1 MKILL
6 APLQRLANLIEEQN
20 KQISEINSVL
30 TVDLV
35 KVSTTTS
42 KELKIHTGLL
52 TDIKG
57 LLKEQIKATSNANS
71 NEGSTK
77 LKMPSMF
84 ATASGAFAV
93 VAMAGAIVAASGLLQ
108 LVRPIS
114 ADQLITS
121 LAIGGLFVV
130 IAPIFS
136 DISES
141 LNGGGLLTRLIGKS
155 KGLTMRNP
163 MKMAG
168 NVSLAMIGMAAGIMG
183 SSFLLSLVRPISM
196 SQAASAIL
204 IGIMF
209 IPLGFA
215 FGAIIRGLAKA
226 NITMNAKGLLKLA
239 AGTAAMVAI
248 AAGIAL
254 VATVFN
260 KLMPDNF
267 SALPPLKWI
276 LKAGILLFIFS
287 FSFKKITRAV
297 KGLSLKEMIFA
308 SIAMPI
314 MAAGVVG
321 IAFAFQLLEKV
332 KSFRAP
338 DLDWALKAGLSIL
351 IFAVPF
357 SILALVTK
365 RVGVKGIGM
374 AALGIVAIAGAILA
388 VAWIF
393 SYLEGVNFIAPP
405 IAWAIASA
413 LAITAFAVPFL
424 LIGFVVAKMQAAGP
438 EALLLGAAGII
449 LIAGT
454 MWVVAWIFSKLP
466 DLSAISKNF
475 TDAVMYPIDAM
486 ITALGRFKNEIG
498 IGNMIPMAT
507 GLLAIAGGWLALT
520 GALAGTAVG
529 GLISGIANIGTA
541 IFDGISSL
549 FGGKKT
555 KSPIELLDILVSKAP
570 AIVKLANPIA
580 KLGKGFATV
589 SKYTETVVTG
599 LAAFVPFI
607 EHTDDLESSA
617 KSVEKIAKGYKTIAT
632 SSNIMNVDAIKASAR
647 MFEAIADIAKNKGK
661 DPITQISEKLMDAV
675 EKLAKTVKAL
685 EASNSENSTSVVDGI
700 TGALSG
706 LLDKIKGTGKEEGE
720 TGLVD
725 VQSIV
730 DAIKELEDRFDSPI
744 RTKTA

>member
-108 LVRPIS
+108 FVRPIS
-114 ADQLITS
+114 DDQLITS

-136 DISES
+136 DIAES

-163 MKMAG
+163 MKLAG

-332 KSFRAP
+332 KSFKAP

-388 VAWIF
+388 VSWIF
-393 SYLEGVNFIAPP
+393 SYLEGVNFVAPP
-405 IAWAIASA
+405 MAWAIASA
-413 LAITAFAVPFL
+413 LAITAFSVPLAVVGILATALTP
-424 LIGFVVAKMQAAGP
+424 AG
-438 EALLLGAAGII
+438 LLLGAAGII
-449 LIAGT
+449 LIAGAI
-454 MWVVAWIFSKLP
+454 WVVAWIFSKLP

-529 GLISGIANIGTA
+529 GLISGIANLGTA

>member
-35 KVSTTTS
+35 KVSTATS

-57 LLKEQIKATSNANS
+57 LLKKQIKETSNTNS

-114 ADQLITS
+114 AEQLITS
-121 LAIGGLFVV
+121 LAVGGLFVV

-136 DISES
+136 DIAAS
-141 LNGGGLLTRLIGKS
+141 LNGGGLLARFSGKS
-155 KGLTMRNP
+155 QGLTMKNP

-168 NVSLAMIGMAAGIMG
+168 NVSLALVAMAVGIMA
-183 SSFLLSLVRPISM
+183 SSFIISLVKPISM
-196 SQAASAIL
+196 AQAGSAIL

-209 IPLGFA
+209 VPLGFA

-226 NITMNAKGLLKLA
+226 NIAMNAKGLLKLA

-260 KLMPDNF
+260 KLMPDTF

-314 MAAGVVG
+314 MAAGVAG

-338 DLDWALKAGLSIL
+338 DLDWALNAGLSIL

-388 VAWIF
+388 VSWIF
-393 SYLEGVNFIAPP
+393 SYLEGVNFVAPP
-405 IAWAIASA
+405 MAWAIASA
-413 LAITAFAVPFL
+413 LAITAFSVPLAV
-424 LIGFVVAKMQAAGP
+424 IGILSTALTPAG
-438 EALLLGAAGII
+438 LLLGAAGII

>member
-108 LVRPIS
+108 FVRPIS
-114 ADQLITS
+114 DDQLITS

-136 DISES
+136 DIAES

-163 MKMAG
+163 MKLAG

-332 KSFRAP
+332 KSFKAP

-388 VAWIF
+388 VSWIF
-393 SYLEGVNFIAPP
+393 SYLEGVNFVAPP
-405 IAWAIASA
+405 MAWAIASA
-413 LAITAFAVPFL
+413 LAITAFSVPLAVVGILATALTP
-424 LIGFVVAKMQAAGP
+424 AG
-438 EALLLGAAGII
+438 LLLGAAGII
-449 LIAGT
+449 LIAGAI
-454 MWVVAWIFSKLP
+454 WVVAWIFSKLP

-475 TDAVMYPIDAM
+475 INAFMSPVNAM

-529 GLISGIANIGTA
+529 GLISGIANLGTA

>member
-108 LVRPIS
+108 FVRPIS
-114 ADQLITS
+114 DDQLITS

-136 DISES
+136 DIAES

-163 MKMAG
+163 MKLAG

-260 KLMPDNF
+260 KLMPDKF

-276 LKAGILLFIFS
+276 LKTGILLFIFS

-297 KGLSLKEMIFA
+297 RGLSLKEMIFA

-388 VAWIF
+388 VSWIF
-393 SYLEGVNFIAPP
+393 SYLEGVNFVAPP
-405 IAWAIASA
+405 MAWAIASA
-413 LAITAFAVPFL
+413 LAITAFSVPLAVVGILATALTP
-424 LIGFVVAKMQAAGP
+424 AG
-438 EALLLGAAGII
+438 LLLGAAGII
-449 LIAGT
+449 LIAGAI
-454 MWVVAWIFSKLP
+454 WVVAWIFSKLP

-475 TDAVMYPIDAM
+475 INAFMSPVNAM

-529 GLISGIANIGTA
+529 GLISGIANLGTA